1 MTEEYSTTDLR
12 QYAADEFRAE
22 PTGDYTLN
30 RKGKRV
36 PVTRGVFYITTPVG
50 RFQEDKWCDLTE
62 EAVRREGKTELYEAI
77 KSHCK
82 AHFPW
87 LRTEKMLRRW
97 ALDCLTGGAYE
108 YWDDFKGVQ
117 T

>member
-1 MTEEYSTTDLR
+1 MNEEYTLNDLR
-12 QYAADEFRAE
+12 QYAADEYRQE
-22 PTGDYTLN
+22 PTGSYTLN
-30 RKGKRV
+30 RNGKRI
-36 PVTRGVFYITTPVG
+36 PVTEGVVYITTPAG
-50 RFQEDKWCDLTE
+50 RFREDKWCDLA
-62 EAVRREGKTELYEAI
+62 EAAVKREGKEDLYEAI
-77 KSHCK
+77 RSHCK
-82 AHFPW
+82 AHCPW